1 MPIIEEIII
10 RWLCMEGRNTAPR
23 ININY
28 ILILNIILVL
38 NIIDLV
44 LTAIG
49 LKVGYFIEANGLLL
63 NVYEKSPYAFI
74 LLKIVIILAFY
85 FICRLNINRISQ
97 FIRYLLLVP
106 LSVYSFVFILHLMT
120 LGSLLF

>member
-1 MPIIEEIII
+1 MESRNSAQRIE
-10 RWLCMEGRNTAPR
+10 
-23 ININY
+23 INY

-38 NIIDLV
+38 NIIDLI
-44 LTAIG
+44 LTFIG

-63 NVYEKSPYAFI
+63 NVYEKSQYTFI
-74 LLKIVIILAFY
+74 LLKVVLIVAFY
-85 FICRLNINRISQ
+85 IICRLNIKKVSQ

-106 LSVYSFVFILHLMT
+106 LSVYSFVFILHFMT

>member
-1 MPIIEEIII
+1 
-10 RWLCMEGRNTAPR
+10 MEGRNTAPR

-63 NVYEKSPYAFI
+63 NVYEKSPYAFM

-85 FICRLNINRISQ
+85 FICRLNINKISQ

>member
-1 MPIIEEIII
+1 MKS
-10 RWLCMEGRNTAPR
+10 RNTAQK
-23 ININY
+23 IELNY

-38 NIIDLV
+38 NIIDLI
-44 LTAIG
+44 LTYIG

-74 LLKIVIILAFY
+74 LLKAVIILAFY
-85 FICRLNINRISQ
+85 FICRLNINKVSQ

-106 LSVYSFVFILHLMT
+106 LSVYSFVFLLHLMT

>member
-1 MPIIEEIII
+1 
-10 RWLCMEGRNTAPR
+10 MESRNTAQK
-23 ININY
+23 IELNY

-38 NIIDLV
+38 NIIDLI
-44 LTAIG
+44 LTYIG

-74 LLKIVIILAFY
+74 LLKAVIILAFY
-85 FICRLNINRISQ
+85 FICRLNINKVSQ

-106 LSVYSFVFILHLMT
+106 LSVYSFVFLLHLMT

>member
-1 MPIIEEIII
+1 MKS
-10 RWLCMEGRNTAPR
+10 RNTAQK
-23 ININY
+23 IELNY

-38 NIIDLV
+38 NIIDLI
-44 LTAIG
+44 LTYIG

-74 LLKIVIILAFY
+74 LLKVVIILAFY
-85 FICRLNINRISQ
+85 FICRLNINKVSQ

-106 LSVYSFVFILHLMT
+106 LSVYSFVFLLHLMT